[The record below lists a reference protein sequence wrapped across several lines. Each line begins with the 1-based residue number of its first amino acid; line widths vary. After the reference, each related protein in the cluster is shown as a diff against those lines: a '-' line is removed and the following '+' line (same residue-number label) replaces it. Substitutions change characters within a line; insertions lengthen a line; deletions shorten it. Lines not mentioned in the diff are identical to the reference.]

1 MTGFS
6 FGDVGVLELYVFSSL
21 GRVLAATCLV
31 STGTAKCALD
41 FSMSTSMH
49 SALVFCILP
58 PLVTNQYK
66 ITYSFSFISSS
77 VK

>member
-1 MTGFS
+1 
-6 FGDVGVLELYVFSSL
+6 
-21 GRVLAATCLV
+21 V